1 MQDQRQLPYSDI
13 LYCNTSHVQDYI
25 RIDIEAVGAYVI
37 LLGFKWM
44 GKPFML
50 LPSKTSMSS
59 LRFVIISNF

>member
-37 LLGFKWM
+37 LLGLKWM
-44 GKPFML
+44 GKPFTL
-50 LPSKTSMSS
+50 LPSKISMSG
-59 LRFVIISNF
+59 LRNAVISNF